1 MFLQTTFQV
10 PSGFYLADALL
21 WADALLGKGLL
32 VPGEDETKVSCAGTE
47 AKRLKKLLG
56 ALRYLFRS
64 SGLQRKSI
72 IQRLSWLQLIS
83 QAPRKIGT
91 CNQLSFFKHKS
102 QGDTSY
108 DENVAKLKSYLQK
121 SPKKPE
127 ALADAS
133 KDLLK
138 TH

>member
-21 WADALLGKGLL
+21 WADSLLGKGLL

-83 QAPRKIGT
+83 KAPRK
-91 CNQLSFFKHKS
+91 NRHMQSAKFF
-102 QGDTSY
+102 QAQ
-108 DENVAKLKSYLQK
+108 E
-121 SPKKPE
+121 PR
-127 ALADAS
+127 
-133 KDLLK
+133 
-138 TH
+138 